1 MTTNDSLLFRKG
13 DPNFMTS
20 LARGLEVLRAFS
32 SQARTL
38 KMTAISETTGLS
50 RAVVRRCL
58 YTLSE
63 MGYVRKVADGYQ
75 IEPKV
80 LALSQ
85 TYFASSSLPKVS
97 QPFLDE
103 IRETLGESCSL
114 AVLDKTEVVYIA
126 RSAARRIMTVALGI
140 GSRLPAY
147 CTSLGR
153 VLLADFSMPD
163 LTSMLA
169 SSERKRHT
177 EHTVIAV
184 RELKLVI
191 NRVANEGFAL
201 VDQELE
207 IGLRSLA
214 VPIQS
219 QQGKVVAALNVGVQA
234 ARISKREMRSKMLPV
249 LETVASEIG
258 RRLPE

>member
-1 MTTNDSLLFRKG
+1 
-13 DPNFMTS
+13 MTS

-32 SQARTL
+32 GQTRTL
-38 KMTAISETTGLS
+38 KMATISESTGLS

-63 MGYVRKVADGYQ
+63 MGYVSQVVGGYQ

-114 AVLDKTEVVYIA
+114 AVLDGAEAVYIA
-126 RSAARRIMTVALGI
+126 RSAAQRIMTVSLGI

-153 VLLADFSMPD
+153 VLLSGLPIPELED
-163 LTSMLA
+163 LLGKM
-169 SSERKRHT
+169 ERKRHT

-184 RELKLVI
+184 RELDQVI
-191 NRVANEGFAL
+191 ARVAKDGFAL

-214 VPIQS
+214 VPVRS
-219 QQGKVVAALNVGVQA
+219 QQGKVVAALNVGAQA
-234 ARISKREMRSKMLPV
+234 TRLSKRETRIQMLPA
-249 LETVASEIG
+249 LQGAADEIG